1 MKNEGK
7 KFEKLIRDNSKE
19 EGLYYL
25 RLQDNLKLGVKV
37 EGARFSQRS
46 PYDSVLF
53 GSPYLYCLELKS
65 VGTTSLSYGDRPS
78 CNIKAHQINSL
89 LAASQFDNVFA
100 GFLIQFR
107 KRITKTSER
116 DEKVFFVEINK
127 FKDFTEN
134 NDKKSISYEDCKKIG
149 IIAPSLNVGKR
160 VVKYKYLIKE
170 LLVLIIEDSKK
181 KRN

>member
-1 MKNEGK
+1 M
-7 KFEKLIRDNSKE
+7 
-19 EGLYYL
+19 

-65 VGTTSLSYGDRPS
+65 VGATSLSYGDRPS

-89 LAASQFDNVFA
+89 LVASQFDNVFA

-134 NDKKSISYEDCKKIG
+134 NDKKSISYEDCKRIG

-160 VVKYKYLIKE
+160 VIKYHYKIEE
-170 LLVLIIEDSKK
+170 LLDLIIEDSKK
-181 KRN
+181 KIN